1 MGHGI
6 GCAVERIRVVQ
17 SPISPHC
24 YHLPVVAID
33 MADDIDHRL
42 TIPSKK
48 FARLVEDI
56 GSSEVVLV
64 KLEQGVIEQ
73 LIVQDQ
79 DGIGGRESPNDER
92 HGVGDMT
99 VEPFLL
105 LRSTARSQV
114 RGLITQTQY
123 RVSSTLILKVNPLI
137 APCESIR

>member
-1 MGHGI
+1 
-6 GCAVERIRVVQ
+6 
-17 SPISPHC
+17 
-24 YHLPVVAID
+24 VVAID
-33 MADDIDHRL
+33 MADDIYHRL
-42 TIPSKK
+42 TIPSKN

-105 LRSTARSQV
+105 LQEHSQV
-114 RGLITQTQY
+114 AGPWPHYTNAI
-123 RVSSTLILKVNPLI
+123 SSVIDPDS
-137 APCESIR
+137 ESEPANRTV